1 MSSLFEFYGL
11 TRSQNPEDNTS
22 AYPETSRKRAAED
35 AEKGLVLNAIHIVN
49 LMLTIYGG

>member
-11 TRSQNPEDNTS
+11 TRSKTPEDNTS

-35 AEKGLVLNAIHIVN
+35 AEKGLVLNAIYIVS
-49 LMLTIYGG
+49 LLLTLYGG